1 MEAFRALSRINSM
14 RIVKELNEFLEA
26 EAKRLGM
33 SKHGLI
39 LKILWEYKGGVKN
52 GRH

>member
-1 MEAFRALSRINSM
+1 MFRRFTL
-14 RIVKELNEFLEA
+14 RIVKELNQFLEE

-39 LKILWEYKGGVKN
+39 LKILWEYKGGAEN
-52 GRH
+52 GRP

>member
-1 MEAFRALSRINSM
+1 MFRRFTL

-39 LKILWEYKGGVKN
+39 LKILWEYKGGADDE
-52 GRH
+52 RR